1 MNKETKLGILLLF
14 MSFSLVPFSGAQ
26 KMETKDGVRIIHNEK
41 KGKWGDNPDVSL
53 QLVQTIGGLEVED
66 ENLLLNLP
74 HDVVMDSNGN
84 IYILDSTGNN
94 IKKLNPEGEFITNIG
109 QAGQGPGD
117 FSYPYSLDR
126 DESGNL
132 YVLDG
137 QNRRIQILRPT
148 GEMQKFIRLDKFR
161 QNDIRVLESGQIAMG
176 GRLDARWG
184 WAPESGKKE
193 ELPKLI
199 DLMDEEGKITR
210 SLGEM
215 KDYGNRLVNWY
226 ANEIVYEVDKDGHY
240 FIACV
245 YQNRVEKYD
254 PEGKV
259 KWRADR
265 VLNYDTKVIDRGMI
279 NRPEG
284 GGITVN
290 TPQMNTVSRGI
301 GLDSKG
307 RIWVLTMNRQLEPEE
322 QTQTVSVGGAR
333 KTTQKGKIKK
343 MDIYKLEIF
352 DNEGVFLG
360 EIPLD
365 HLAHRMRIQKDFLF
379 VLDAENVRY
388 YQYRIVE
395 K

>member
-1 MNKETKLGILLLF
+1 
-14 MSFSLVPFSGAQ
+14 
-26 KMETKDGVRIIHNEK
+26 
-41 KGKWGDNPDVSL
+41 
-53 QLVQTIGGLEVED
+53 
-66 ENLLLNLP
+66 
-74 HDVVMDSNGN
+74 MDSNGN